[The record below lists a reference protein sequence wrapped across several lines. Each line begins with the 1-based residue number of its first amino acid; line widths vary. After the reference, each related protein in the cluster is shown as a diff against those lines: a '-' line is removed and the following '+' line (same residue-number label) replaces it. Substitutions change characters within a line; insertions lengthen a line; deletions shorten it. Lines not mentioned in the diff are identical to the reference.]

1 MPVLSRLRLRLRPG
15 KLLPENPLLR
25 LLAVN
30 ALSGSA
36 VALVVVGGLFASN
49 AGGLYDLVANA
60 SDPAVPVILLAFGF
74 IITLG
79 SAAMGTAV
87 MMLPRDGGNDRGR
100 GRREQAFHA
109 MPGEPVL
116 IPVPVRASPQRPVR
130 RG

>member
-1 MPVLSRLRLRLRPG
+1 MPILSRLRLNLRRARF
-15 KLLPENPLLR
+15 LPENPLLR

-30 ALSGSA
+30 ALSGSV

-87 MMLPRDGGNDRGR
+87 MMLPRDGGNDSGR
-100 GRREQAFHA
+100 GRRERACRGL
-109 MPGEPVL
+109 PGEPVL
-116 IPVPVRASPQRPVR
+116 IPVPVHSTPQRTVR

>member
-1 MPVLSRLRLRLRPG
+1 MPNLSRLLQSIRPG

-60 SDPAVPVILLAFGF
+60 SDPAVPVILLVFGF

-87 MMLPRDGGNDRGR
+87 MMLPRDGGDERGG
-100 GRREQAFHA
+100 GRRERVFPL
-109 MPGEPVL
+109 MSGEPALVP
-116 IPVPVRASPQRPVR
+116 IPVRATPQRKVR
-130 RG
+130 RS

>member
-1 MPVLSRLRLRLRPG
+1 M
-15 KLLPENPLLR
+15 R

-100 GRREQAFHA
+100 GRREQTFHA

-116 IPVPVRASPQRPVR
+116 IPVPVRATPQRTAR